1 MFCLCLSLT
10 DLHQKSLSYYSIQ
23 YYSPKYLF
31 SASLCMIYC
40 FFEPRTL
47 SVVAKSNEVS
57 FQLKIKF
64 LLSDNS

>member
-1 MFCLCLSLT
+1 ML
-10 DLHQKSLSYYSIQ
+10 
-23 YYSPKYLF
+23 
-31 SASLCMIYC
+31 YC